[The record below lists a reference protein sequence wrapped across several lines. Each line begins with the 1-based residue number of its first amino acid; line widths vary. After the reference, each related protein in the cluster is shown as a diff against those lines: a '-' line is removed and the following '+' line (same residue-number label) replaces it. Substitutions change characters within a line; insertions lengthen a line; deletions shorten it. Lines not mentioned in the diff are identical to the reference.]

1 MCGMTLRELRERKK
15 LSQAAVAERSGVE
28 QTTVSQ
34 LELGKVRDP
43 RISTLESLAGVYEVK
58 LQVVVDAFAASV
70 SEAEA
75 A

>member
-1 MCGMTLRELRERKK
+1 MTLRELREKKK
-15 LSQAAVAERSGVE
+15 LSQAEVAERSGVE

-43 RISTLESLAGVYEVK
+43 RISTLEKLATVYDVK
-58 LQVVVDAFAASV
+58 LQIVVDAFGASV
-70 SEAEA
+70 DEAEA

>member
-1 MCGMTLRELRERKK
+1 MTLRELREKK
-15 LSQAAVAERSGVE
+15 TLSQADVAQKSGVE

-43 RISTLESLAGVYEVK
+43 RISTLEKLATVYGVR
-58 LQVVVDAFAASV
+58 LQVVVDALAASIG
-70 SEAEA
+70 EAEA

>member
-1 MCGMTLRELRERKK
+1 MTLRDLREKK
-15 LSQAAVAERSGVE
+15 TLSQAEVAQRSGVE

-43 RISTLESLAGVYEVK
+43 RISTLEKLAAVYGVR

-70 SEAEA
+70 ADAEA